1 MTVSE
6 LITKLQEMHP
16 DDEVMMCVEPG
27 KTYAD
32 IYWVERRH
40 PGGLVCLCDEYWTPY
55 AEEDLKGE
63 LE

>member
-6 LITKLQEMHP
+6 LITELQKMHP
-16 DDEVMMCVEPG
+16 DDEVVMYVEPS
-27 KTYAD
+27 KKPAD
-32 IYWVERRH
+32 IWWVERRH